1 MQASWA
7 AESTRP
13 DLDAITQAL
22 QNTSIAFTS
31 VWGDHVTTT
40 KLSAKLGTADAPGAF
55 TGSQFDLISQAWNSP
70 MADQRFGCGELE
82 DVWQYQ
88 LHVQR
93 DFPKVD
99 VTFEIFYLQ
108 CVAGGAGRV
117 SPKLPARLLPQH
129 WLDAGDPRG
138 RRELRM
144 LQLARLGGQPGHGQR
159 VQGPAHASA
168 RSGARSDAHSG
179 ALRPRLANQPSRPQ
193 LGLRLSLKGTT
204 ATDLW
209 CQQVQCAPVYNNV
222 CTSACL
228 R

>member
-1 MQASWA
+1 VQASWA

-13 DLDAITQAL
+13 DLAAITQAL

-40 KLSAKLGTADAPGAF
+40 KLSAKLSTPDAPGAF
-55 TGSQFDLISQAWNSP
+55 TGSQVDLISQAWNSP
-70 MADQRFGCGELE
+70 MADQHFGCGELE

-88 LHVQR
+88 FRVQR

-108 CVAGGAGRV
+108 CVAGGAGRI
-117 SPKLPARLLPQH
+117 SPKCPPGFCHNTGAMPVTPGGDASCECCSSPAWAASPAMGNMCKALPTPAPVPVPVP
-129 WLDAGDPRG
+129 APIP
-138 RRELRM
+138 
-144 LQLARLGGQPGHGQR
+144 APS
-159 VQGPAHASA
+159 AHASPTSPPVPSSGCGC
-168 RSGARSDAHSG
+168 RS
-179 ALRPRLANQPSRPQ
+179 
-193 LGLRLSLKGTT
+193 KGTT